1 MADSNTYSFSTVSN
15 TGTDVTNAS
24 STGSSSTSTG
34 VTTIVETSSRDDSQG
49 MSAVLGGEAVA
60 AGTNTLTAG
69 NLSGTLVGGDSAS
82 SAQLSAS
89 MVAASQSP
97 TGTPYAAADT
107 FAGVSDGTEAL
118 VGTTVQSASSTQGP
132 AGGAATATSTTN
144 LTAYDIHPST
154 AGGDPV
160 AGTNASGEND
170 PVAGADYAQANV
182 NIDGNIALIE
192 FNALA
197 VGDDSLASV
206 DAVALAVEDTLSV
219 SSGLIELGIG

>member
-1 MADSNTYSFSTVSN
+1 
-15 TGTDVTNAS
+15 
-24 STGSSSTSTG
+24 
-34 VTTIVETSSRDDSQG
+34 

-69 NLSGTLVGGDSAS
+69 NLSGTLIGGGSAS

-97 TGTPYAAADT
+97 TGTPFAAADT
-107 FAGVSDGTEAL
+107 FAGVSHGTEAL

-160 AGTNASGEND
+160 AGTNATGEND

-192 FNALA
+192 FNAIA
-197 VGDDSLASV
+197 VGDDSLVQV
-206 DAVALAVEDTLSV
+206 DAVALAVEDLLSV
-219 SSGLIELGIG
+219 SSGYIELGVG

>member
-34 VTTIVETSSRDDSQG
+34 VTTIVETSSPDDSQG

-69 NLSGTLVGGDSAS
+69 NLSGTLIGGGSAS

-97 TGTPYAAADT
+97 TGTPFAAADT
-107 FAGVSDGTEAL
+107 FAGVSHGTEAL

-197 VGDDSLASV
+197 LGDDSLASV

>member
-1 MADSNTYSFSTVSN
+1 MADSNSYSFSTVSG
-15 TGTDVTNAS
+15 TGTGVTNAS
-24 STGSSSTSTG
+24 STDSSSSSTG

-82 SAQLSAS
+82 SAQLSPS
-89 MVAASQSP
+89 MVAASLSP

-107 FAGVSDGTEAL
+107 FAGVSDGTEAR

-154 AGGDPV
+154 AGGDLV
-160 AGTNASGEND
+160 AGTNASEND

-182 NIDGNIALIE
+182 NIDGNVALIE
-192 FNALA
+192 FNAIA
-197 VGDDSLASV
+197 VGDDSLVAV
-206 DAVALAVEDTLSV
+206 DAVALAVEDQLSV
-219 SSGLIELGIG
+219 SSGVIDLGIG

>member
-69 NLSGTLVGGDSAS
+69 NLSGTLIGGGSAS

-97 TGTPYAAADT
+97 TGTPFAAADT
-107 FAGVSDGTEAL
+107 FAGVSHGTEAL

>member
-69 NLSGTLVGGDSAS
+69 NLSGTLIGGGSAS

-97 TGTPYAAADT
+97 TGTPFAAADT
-107 FAGVSDGTEAL
+107 FAGVLHDPEAL

-160 AGTNASGEND
+160 AGTNATGEND

-192 FNALA
+192 FNAIA
-197 VGDDSLASV
+197 VGDDSLVQV
-206 DAVALAVEDTLSV
+206 DAVALAVEDLLSV
-219 SSGLIELGIG
+219 SSGYIELGVG

>member
-34 VTTIVETSSRDDSQG
+34 VTTIVETSSPDDSQG

-69 NLSGTLVGGDSAS
+69 NLSGTLIGGGSAS

-97 TGTPYAAADT
+97 TGTPFAAADT
-107 FAGVSDGTEAL
+107 FAGVSHGTEAL